1 MYIIEAKT
9 NKGVCTKEY
18 KRLPYAQREA
28 ARVSNAGQ
36 LYIPNP
42 EMWPHENWHKVKSVR
57 IYSTDKPENDI
68 DF

>member
-9 NKGVCTKEY
+9 NKGTATRKY
-18 KRLPYAQREA
+18 RRLQYAQREA
-28 ARVSNAGQ
+28 AKVANAGR

-42 EMWPHENWHKVKSVR
+42 ELWPRENWYNVASVR
-57 IYSTDKPENDI
+57 IYSTDNPDMDI